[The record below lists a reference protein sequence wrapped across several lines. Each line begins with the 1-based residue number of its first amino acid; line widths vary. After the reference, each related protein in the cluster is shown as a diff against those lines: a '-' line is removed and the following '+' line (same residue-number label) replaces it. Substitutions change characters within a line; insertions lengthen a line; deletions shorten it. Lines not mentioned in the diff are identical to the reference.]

1 MKNLKATLFVSLAF
15 FLLAACAPAP
25 TPTPVPTNTAV
36 PPTSTPIPT
45 VAPLDIQRTLTVGD
59 MERSYFIH
67 IPAGLTS
74 QEASPLVFVFHG
86 YQESGTSARN
96 YTGFDQIA
104 DENSFIVVYPN
115 GSGSSGA
122 RSWNGSGCCG
132 YALQNEVDEPAFVRA
147 ILADVE
153 TLLSVDAKRIYATGF
168 SNGALLS
175 YRLACEMS
183 DTFAAVA
190 PAGGVLMYEPC
201 APQQPVSL
209 MHVHG
214 MQDSVVPFEG
224 GGSGIQFPPVEESLN
239 AWMTLDGCSG
249 EEQTEQDG
257 ILTHTTYGVCE
268 PGISVELY
276 AIDGIGHSWPSQY
289 VLPISQT
296 IWEFFAAHP
305 KP

>member
-1 MKNLKATLFVSLAF
+1 MKNLRITLFVF
-15 FLLAACAPAP
+15 MTIFLLAACAPAP
-25 TPTPVPTNTAV
+25 TPTPVPTNTAI

-45 VAPLDIQRTLTVGD
+45 VAPLDIQRTLTIGD

-67 IPAGLTS
+67 IPEGLTS
-74 QEASPLVFVFHG
+74 QDALPLVFVFHG
-86 YQESGTSARN
+86 YQESDTSARN

-104 DENSFIVVYPN
+104 DANSFIVVYPN
-115 GSGSSGA
+115 GSGSSST

-239 AWMTLDGCSG
+239 AWTTLDGCSG